1 MGRLKLLV
9 PNSTVQLPFSDDTA
23 PVRGFGANKT
33 IIGKAGAEIW
43 FEAELEI
50 SSEYEYTRLEAEF
63 EYDADDPID
72 RIHRSRQ
79 AFGLALKIKFQT
91 EFASC
96 IRLWTDK
103 RSLSVNEWNFWK
115 ILRIEFVIEKNHQV
129 KSPIAKGVNPYFNI
143 RHDKQQ
149 VSNLIFTLSGK
160 KHGFTIFE
168 TIESSMIGFEA
179 SNKAPKQ
186 GNEQN

>member
-9 PNSTVQLPFSDDTA
+9 PNSTVQLPFSDDTS

-72 RIHRSRQ
+72 CIHRSRAGFWIGVKDQ
-79 AFGLALKIKFQT
+79 IFKSGWL
-91 EFASC
+91 SC

-103 RSLSVNEWNFWK
+103 RSLCQCKRMEFWK
-115 ILRIEFVIEKNHQV
+115 NTAYRICDREKELLKE
-129 KSPIAKGVNPYFNI
+129 KSPNCHMCKSLF
-143 RHDKQQ
+143 
-149 VSNLIFTLSGK
+149 
-160 KHGFTIFE
+160 
-168 TIESSMIGFEA
+168 
-179 SNKAPKQ
+179 
-186 GNEQN
+186 